1 MQENFLHNSSR
12 RPVVIMPI
20 AGGGTADVWGDDDD
34 DDDDDNN
41 IGEEEKANSKFN
53 LLQQESET
61 RRERFFNAGYRDGLD
76 VGRTATVQKGFNEG
90 YKTGFKEG
98 FEFGRVRGAI
108 RSLKIFNSGKT
119 TKDDDS
125 LISKHGIVGLS
136 STEARSLLFAHRTK
150 SEDEEEEN
158 VEVHPMLT
166 REALE
171 TLKKRLLEEE
181 NVKL

>member
-1 MQENFLHNSSR
+1 
-12 RPVVIMPI
+12 MPI
-20 AGGGTADVWGDDDD
+20 GGGTADVWADDE
-34 DDDDDNN
+34 
-41 IGEEEKANSKFN
+41 GEEDNVGEVNVNNNRNRN

-76 VGRTATVQKGFNEG
+76 VGRTATVQKGFNKG

-136 STEARSLLFAHRTK
+136 STEARRLLFAHRTK
-150 SEDEEEEN
+150 SEDDEEEEN
-158 VEVHPMLT
+158 MEVHPMLT